1 MILVTGATGNIGG
14 ELVKQLVDAGQQ
26 VRALVRHE
34 NPIGLPEG
42 VELALGDLNKPETV
56 AGALKGVRGV
66 FLLGG
71 YQDMPKALAEMRQAG
86 VQHVVLQS
94 SRSVIDGDPTNAVVK
109 IWMDSEEVVKAS
121 GVPWTILQPSGFMSN
136 ALRWLPQLRAGD
148 TVRVQFPNA
157 AIASIDPYDIAAV
170 AAVALTEEGH
180 ASQSYAIT
188 GPESLLPA
196 DQVRI
201 LAGVLGRTLHAEPQS
216 DSETREELSKSL
228 PPDSVEGF
236 FRFFAKGEF
245 DDSSVLPTVQE
256 VTGRPPRTFKQW
268 AQAHVDDFR

>member
-14 ELVKQLVDAGQQ
+14 ELVKQLVAAGQQ
-26 VRALVRHE
+26 VRALVRQE

-42 VELALGDLNKPETV
+42 IELALGDLNKPETV
-56 AGALKGVRGV
+56 SGALKGVRGV

-71 YQDMPKALAEMRQAG
+71 YQDMPKALEEMRQAG
-86 VQHVVLQS
+86 VQRVVLQS
-94 SRSVIDGDPTNAVVK
+94 ARSVVGGDPTNAVVK
-109 IWMDSEEVVKAS
+109 MWMDSEAVVKAS
-121 GVPWTILQPSGFMSN
+121 GVPWTILQPSGFMAN

-157 AIASIDPYDIAAV
+157 AVASIDPYDIAAV

-180 ASQSYAIT
+180 ASQSYVIT
-188 GPESLLPA
+188 GPQSLLPA

-201 LAGVLGRTLHAEPQS
+201 LAAMLGRTLHAEPQS

-256 VTGRPPRTFKQW
+256 VTGRPPRTFEQW
-268 AQAHVDDFR
+268 AQAHIDDFR

>member
-157 AIASIDPYDIAAV
+157 AIASIGPYDIAAV